1 LREVLLASKDER
13 LSLIV
18 GNFMVPAARVR
29 ES

>member
-29 ES
+29 AS

>member
-1 LREVLLASKDER
+1 MLLASKDER